1 MSKDSVNFK
10 VNETSLIIRMW
21 LRFLHISFEAC
32 YYLLSLLLCQNSIY
46 AQNLCMLYDLIAF
59 KPYVCFDFQ
68 NLSIYDHYM
77 YYYWP
82 IRQII

>member
-21 LRFLHISFEAC
+21 LRLLHISFEAC
-32 YYLLSLLLCQNSIY
+32 YYLLSLLLCQNFIY

-77 YYYWP
+77 YYY
-82 IRQII
+82 